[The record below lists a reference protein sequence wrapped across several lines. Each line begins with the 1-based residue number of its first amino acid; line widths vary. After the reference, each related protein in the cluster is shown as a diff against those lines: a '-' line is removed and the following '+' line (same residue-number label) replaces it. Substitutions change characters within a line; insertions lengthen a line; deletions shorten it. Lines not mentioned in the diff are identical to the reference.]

1 MVSLVLLRLKL
12 KYCDYVLQCHV
23 PQCSVNSSSVCADP
37 CSTIY
42 CVRTLPANCFVLSF
56 KLVVTV
62 SVLFVSPLCR
72 LAGKEHLFEVVTPS
86 RTFYVQAE
94 TDAELQD
101 WLKAF
106 ETLLKTS
113 RSSQQVLFVMLNIAR
128 LL

>member
-1 MVSLVLLRLKL
+1 
-12 KYCDYVLQCHV
+12 
-23 PQCSVNSSSVCADP
+23 
-37 CSTIY
+37 
-42 CVRTLPANCFVLSF
+42 
-56 KLVVTV
+56 
-62 SVLFVSPLCR
+62 VLFVSPLCR